1 MNTESRKNAKKK
13 NFEKYFFKLMN
24 DAVFGRTTEIVRKQ
38 RYQACNN
45 LRKNKLLSV
54 KTKLIKSKQI
64 IQQKNFLKIY
74 EP

>member
-1 MNTESRKNAKKK
+1 MS
-13 NFEKYFFKLMN
+13 

-64 IQQKNFLKIY
+64 IQQKIFLKIN